1 MIVKLCIMNAWSSIT
16 KAKFQ
21 HPFLVFVFFLITILL
36 LLLILSNDIELSP
49 GPKKDCSNH
58 NFSIAHGNVN
68 NIAAQR
74 FGKISQSEAYNTM
87 HSCNLISLSDTLLDS
102 TTSINSNYLSLKG
115 YNLHGVDDPKNF
127 KNGGGFVYCKETL
140 AVNVL

>member
-1 MIVKLCIMNAWSSIT
+1 MNTWSSIT

-21 HPFLVFVFFLITILL
+21 HSFLVFLFFLITILS
-36 LLLILSNDIELSP
+36 LLLILSNDTELSP
-49 GPKKDCSNH
+49 GPEKDSPNH
-58 NFSIAHGNVN
+58 NFSVAHGNVN

-127 KNGGGFVYCKETL
+127 
-140 AVNVL
+140 